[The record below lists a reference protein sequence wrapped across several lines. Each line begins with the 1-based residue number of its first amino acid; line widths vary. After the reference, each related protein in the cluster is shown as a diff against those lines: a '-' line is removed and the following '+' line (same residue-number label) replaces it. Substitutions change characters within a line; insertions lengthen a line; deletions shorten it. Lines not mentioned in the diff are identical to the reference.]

1 MRIGLIILIITCFLI
16 INLYYDNYYT
26 KYLTINKKYF
36 QMFSVG
42 FIGLA
47 LYLLLKKNPKEAKEI
62 LMYANRFIRYVP
74 IDKTAKSFITPVL
87 DLTSMTSMTSNNTPQ
102 MKRLVN
108 SGRNTTKRSVSETK
122 KRYVASQQNWKC
134 KKCKKQLTATYEVD
148 HIQEL
153 NMGGSNHISNLE
165 ALCRECHGE
174 KTLSK
179 YVF

>member
-1 MRIGLIILIITCFLI
+1 MRIGLIILVITCFLI

-47 LYLLLKKNPKEAKEI
+47 LYLLLKRNPKEAKEI

-87 DLTSMTSMTSNNTPQ
+87 DLTSMTSMNSNNSPQ

-122 KRYVASQQNWKC
+122 KKYVASQQNWKC
-134 KKCKKQLTATYEVD
+134 GNCNIQLPAWFEID
-148 HIQEL
+148 HKIRLEH
-153 NMGGSNHISNLE
+153 GGTNHISNLV
-165 ALCRECHGE
+165 AYCRDCHGK
-174 KTLSK
+174 KTALESM
-179 YVF
+179 